1 MEYERELQFL
11 RDTLRKVHV
20 STTIVSPGDAVRNIV
35 PAGIESAFGQL
46 YPMDSPI
53 HKVIGTVEAQTM
65 YKIYDPLDFSYIYFI
80 LPDPE
85 KTIILFIGPYVRQPL
100 TSQHIMEIAE
110 GNGISP
116 KNQRYL
122 EEYHSSMPLI
132 AENSHL
138 LTMISTFCELIWQS
152 LSFAI
157 VDTDSDWQMPVSP
170 INESRN
176 NDSFDDTLVNMV
188 AMERRYSYE
197 NELMKAIE
205 LGQIHKENLLL
216 SSFHESA
223 FERRSAD
230 QLRNLKNYCII
241 MNTISRKAAERGG
254 VHPMYLDRVSSSFAH
269 KIEQLPTPQDSQPLM
284 HDMFRS
290 YCRLV
295 RKHSMSDYSPVVQK
309 AVMLIDSDLS
319 ANLSLSTLAE
329 NQNISAGYL
338 SSVFRKETGKT
349 VSEYIRERR
358 IKHAAHLLTTTHL
371 QVQTIALHC
380 GIMDVQ
386 YFSKIFKKQTGKTP
400 REYRESAK

>member
-1 MEYERELQFL
+1 MEYDRELQFL
-11 RDTLRKVHV
+11 CDTLRKAHI
-20 STTIVSPGDAVRNIV
+20 STHIVSPGDPTRSIV
-35 PAGIESAFGQL
+35 PAGVESAFESL

-53 HKVIGTVEAQTM
+53 HKVFGTIEQQTM
-65 YKIYDPLDFSYIYFI
+65 YKIYDPLDFSYIYMM
-80 LPDPE
+80 LPDAE

-100 TSQHIMEIAE
+100 SSRHIMEIAE
-110 GNGISP
+110 SNGISP

-122 EEYHSSMPLI
+122 EEYYSSIPHI
-132 AENSHL
+132 PESSHL
-138 LTMISTFCELIWQS
+138 LTIISTFCELIWQNP
-152 LSFAI
+152 SFAI
-157 VDTDSDWQMPVSP
+157 VDSESDWQMPVSP
-170 INESRN
+170 INEPRN

-188 AMERRYSYE
+188 AMEQRYNYE
-197 NELMKAIE
+197 NELMKAVE
-205 LGQIHKENLLL
+205 LGQIHKESLLL
-216 SSFHESA
+216 SSFSDQM

-230 QLRNLKNYCII
+230 PLRNMKNYSVI
-241 MNTISRKAAERGG
+241 MNTLLRKAAERGG

-269 KIEQLPTPQDSQPLM
+269 KIEQLPTLQDSLPLM

-319 ANLSLSTLAE
+319 ANLSLSTIAE
-329 NQNISAGYL
+329 SQSISPGYL
-338 SSVFRKETGKT
+338 SAVFRKETGKT

-358 IKHAAHLLTTTHL
+358 MKHAAHLLSTTHL

-400 REYRESAK
+400 REYRESIK